1 MPNQKKQNTIWT
13 VILIGSIVFACV
25 CSGFLISGI
34 KSNLPAQP
42 EPTEPPAPTE
52 PLQAAI
58 MDTYDDLVAVAL
70 EEAYEAANDVT
81 KVFWIADDALVAP
94 VPNATSYGETND
106 PSSLQWLL
114 DEAATVLDGQTPVFH
129 TDVEIVP
136 YSTVNY
142 YLDDSI
148 FVVAWQEI
156 RDNYVYTFA
165 EIKVTHPSQFR
176 RYLGNHAYDSGYIN
190 STTRM
195 ANSVNAVVASSADFY
210 LGRNHGIIVYEGI
223 VRRTNYSEL
232 VDTCFVDQNGDLILV
247 PAGELITMEEAQAFV
262 DEHEI
267 EFSLAFGPILVQDG
281 VRCDPQS
288 YYLGEINEN
297 YPRAALCQMDQ
308 LHYVVVTSN
317 KLYSYDDSPTIR
329 TFTNHIAALG
339 PKYAYTLDGGQT
351 ATISMNGQAV
361 NPRPNGERWISDII
375 YWGSAIP
382 NEPAENTEP

>member
-13 VILIGSIVFACV
+13 VILIASIVFASA
-25 CSGFLISGI
+25 CSGFLISGLL
-34 KSNLPAQP
+34 SHLPAQP
-42 EPTEPPAPTE
+42 DPTEPPVPTE

-58 MDTYDDLVAVAL
+58 MDTYDQLVGDAL
-70 EEAYEAANDVT
+70 LDTYEAATNVP

-114 DEAATVLDGQTPVFH
+114 DEAATVLDGQMPVFH

-136 YSTVNY
+136 YSAVQY

-148 FVVAWQEI
+148 FVITWQEI

-190 STTRM
+190 STSRM

-232 VDTCFVDQNGDLILV
+232 VDTCFVDRNGDLILV

-262 DEHEI
+262 DARNI

-297 YPRAALCQMDQ
+297 YPRAALCQMDR